1 MVKRFIIFLFGGI
14 EILTAASN
22 FSALSLGPEKEFYT
36 ILEYGI
42 IGHNY
47 SCFVMNQPYDLQTSI
62 DILSQSDLKGWS
74 EVLSKRFAYYHS
86 EETTQERFGVKLSP
100 GLSGVKGKTNESM
113 TMMTVDGFITIGDLM
128 LVNRFRLNDPA
139 LKIDPDFHG
148 DTSEWLYGY
157 FDESYAVLSVADKVH
172 LFMGRMNRN
181 FGALNDYGL
190 IQSDNP
196 YAFDHFGF
204 TTTGNRLKYS
214 FYTTRLNDIL
224 GKDSQGRTM
233 PSDTLMQTKRY
244 WAIQRLDW
252 KIRKNLQIALSEATV
267 YGGPHQ
273 DWVASNMN
281 PVHFFYAAQRNQK
294 VQLNSMWQINVFWK
308 PKQGIGFYVDLFADD
323 LIINNE
329 EINDRDRFPDRLGL
343 LLKASVTD
351 LLIPESLTSIRY
363 VRIWN
368 DTYTSFRTFENYV
381 YFNKGIGFPM
391 TSYEGLK
398 LDWDYLGSPPVLI
411 QSSLELWQHGDINLH
426 QVFDGEIKEFPVSP
440 VIYGITTEFEIS
452 TPYWHQFE
460 FEFTFI
466 NRLTML
472 SKKNFFNNCN
482 SSNEIQIKLLYQ
494 FSFIF

>member
-1 MVKRFIIFLFGGI
+1 MNSL
-14 EILTAASN
+14 LASPKITIP
-22 FSALSLGPEKEFYT
+22 LSDQGYDWYPL
-36 ILEYGI
+36 IEYGI
-42 IGHNY
+42 LHDHFDG
-47 SCFVMNQPYDLQTSI
+47 FVLNQPYDL
-62 DILSQSDLKGWS
+62 D
-74 EVLSKRFAYYHS
+74 
-86 EETTQERFGVKLSP
+86 
-100 GLSGVKGKTNESM
+100 ESM
-113 TMMTVDGFITIGDLM
+113 EAISNSGLNAWTNTINAQYCYCKDEDNVEGIGVHIAPGYSVSTHGSKNNSIMLVVNGLLKIGDLF

-139 LKIDPDFHG
+139 LKNDPYFHG
-148 DTSEWLYGY
+148 DTGEWLYGY
-157 FDESYAVLSVADKVH
+157 FDESYAVLSLSDKVD

-190 IQSDNP
+190 ILSDNP

-204 TTTGNRLKYS
+204 TATGNRLKYS

-224 GKDSQGRTM
+224 GEDSQGGTM

-252 KIRKNLQIALSEATV
+252 KIRENLQIALSEATV
-267 YGGPHQ
+267 YGGPDQ
-273 DWVASNMN
+273 NWVASYMN
-281 PVHFFYAAQRNQK
+281 PVQFFYAAQRNQS

-308 PKQGIGFYVDLFADD
+308 PKQGLGFYVDLFADD

-329 EINDRDRFPDRLGL
+329 EVSDRDRHPDRLGF
-343 LLKASVTD
+343 LLKASITD
-351 LLIPESLTSIRY
+351 LFISESLTSVRY
-363 VRIWN
+363 VCIWN
-368 DTYTSFRTFENYV
+368 DTYTSFRTFENYA
-381 YFNKGIGFPM
+381 YFNKGIGFPIN
-391 TSYEGLK
+391 SYEGVK
-398 LDWDYLGSPPVLI
+398 LNWNYLGSPPVLI

-466 NRLTML
+466 NRLTTL
-472 SKKNFFNNCN
+472 AKKNFFNNCN

>member
-1 MVKRFIIFLFGGI
+1 MKRFIIFLFGGI

-22 FSALSLGPEKEFYT
+22 FSALGLDPEKEFYT

-42 IGHNY
+42 IGRNY
-47 SCFVMNQPYDLQTSI
+47 SCFVMNQPYDYQTSN
-62 DILSQSDLKGWS
+62 DILSQSDLIGWS
-74 EVLSKRFAYYHS
+74 EIFTNRFAFHRL
-86 EETTQERFGVKLSP
+86 EENRQERIGIRLSP
-100 GLSGVKGKTNESM
+100 GLSGVKGKINESM
-113 TMMTVDGFITIGDLM
+113 TMMTVDGFITIGGLM

-139 LKIDPDFHG
+139 LKNDPDFHG
-148 DTSEWLYGY
+148 DTGEWLYGY
-157 FDESYAVLSVADKVH
+157 FDESYAIITLNDKVD

-181 FGALNDYGL
+181 FGALYDYGL
-190 IQSDNP
+190 ILSDNP

-204 TTTGNRLKYS
+204 TATGNLLKYS
-214 FYTTRLNDIL
+214 FYTTRLNDIS
-224 GKDSQGRTM
+224 GEDSQGSTI

-252 KIRKNLQIALSEATV
+252 KIRENLQIALSEATV
-267 YGGPHQ
+267 YGGPDQ
-273 DWVASNMN
+273 NWVASYMN
-281 PVHFFYAAQRNQK
+281 PVQFFYAAQRNQG

-308 PKQGIGFYVDLFADD
+308 PKQGLGFYVDLFADD

-329 EINDRDRFPDRLGL
+329 EVSDRDRYPDRLGL

-351 LLIPESLTSIRY
+351 LFISESLTSVRY

-381 YFNKGIGFPM
+381 YFNKGIGFPI
-391 TSYEGLK
+391 TSYEGVK
-398 LDWDYLGSPPVLI
+398 LNWNYLGSPPVLVH
-411 QSSLELWQHGDINLH
+411 SSLELWQHGDINLH
-426 QVFDGEIKEFPVSP
+426 QVFDGEINEFPVSP

-466 NRLTML
+466 NRLTTL
-472 SKKNFFNNCN
+472 TKKSFFNNCN